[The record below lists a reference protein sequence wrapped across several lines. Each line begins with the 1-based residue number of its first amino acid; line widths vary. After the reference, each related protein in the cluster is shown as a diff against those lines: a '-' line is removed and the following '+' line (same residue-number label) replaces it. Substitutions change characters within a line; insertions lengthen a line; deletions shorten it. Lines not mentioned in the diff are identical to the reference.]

1 MKIRTRVE
9 RQVTVWESQEV
20 IVEVDNIEE
29 FERLKKLDR
38 LETQAIEWNDCST
51 LWETVEDTGEY
62 DNSQSEI
69 EEIIEED

>member
-20 IVEVDNIEE
+20 IVEVDSIEE
-29 FERLKKLDR
+29 FEKLKNENR
-38 LETQAIEWNDCST
+38 LEANAIDWLDSET

-62 DNSQSEI
+62 DNLQSEI
-69 EEIIEED
+69 EEIIEE

>member
-1 MKIRTRVE
+1 MKIRTIVE
-9 RQVTVWESQEV
+9 RKVTVWESQEV
-20 IVEVDNIEE
+20 IVEVDSIEE
-29 FERLKKLDR
+29 FERLKKIDR
-38 LETQAIEWNDCST
+38 LEANAIDWLDSET